1 MASQYHNF
9 TSWVQATAEEWEE
22 QGYSE
27 GFAMFKAELLRPLKR
42 TTTSCTDTLS
52 LRPKN
57 PKMAFILWN
66 VICFWVGIVDVLL
79 ALMLEHGFAVVVVL
93 CAMMLLLERGS
104 VGDTYLFRAAL
115 FGAQQICAVI
125 ALYLLI
131 AADLSIFAILIA
143 VVDGLL
149 GYAFAYTFYFL
160 FITTGPC
167 TKLWMFRGLLVIL
180 SYVIGTGVLTYLA
193 LGRVGL
199 IEEQTGETYAE
210 VMTEI
215 GLEGAKCAANMVVLY
230 HALLL
235 YNAQPNDASTSAITS
250 MMV

>member
-1 MASQYHNF
+1 MAYMGLASGGTGHVLA
-9 TSWVQATAEEWEE
+9 S
-22 QGYSE
+22 
-27 GFAMFKAELLRPLKR
+27 
-42 TTTSCTDTLS
+42 LS
-52 LRPKN
+52 AP
-57 PKMAFILWN
+57 
-66 VICFWVGIVDVLL
+66 LL
-79 ALMLEHGFAVVVVL
+79 AS
-93 CAMMLLLERGS
+93 LLSHACFGS
-104 VGDTYLFRAAL
+104 PPGWA
-115 FGAQQICAVI
+115 
-125 ALYLLI
+125 
-131 AADLSIFAILIA
+131 
-143 VVDGLL
+143 
-149 GYAFAYTFYFL
+149 AYTFYFL